1 MDVVLTL
8 LVGTVSQADS
18 LLMESRQLIGLF
30 AAALAAMLAA
40 QLGWHGTDRLI
51 AWRQRPDED

>member
-8 LVGTVSQADS
+8 LVGTVSQADA
-18 LLMESRQLIGLF
+18 LLMESRQVIGLI
-30 AAALAAMLAA
+30 AAVLAAMLAA

>member
-8 LVGTVSQADS
+8 IVGAVSQTDA
-18 LLMESRQLIGLF
+18 LLMEFRQVIGLI

-40 QLGWHGTDRLI
+40 RLGWHGTDRII
-51 AWRQRPDED
+51 AWRERPDED